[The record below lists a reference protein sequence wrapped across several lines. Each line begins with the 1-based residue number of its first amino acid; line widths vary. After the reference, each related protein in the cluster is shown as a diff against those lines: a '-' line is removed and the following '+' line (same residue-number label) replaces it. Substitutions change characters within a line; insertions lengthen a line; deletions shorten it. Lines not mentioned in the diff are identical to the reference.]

1 MIGISFFIEQ
11 FLGLVTGEI
20 WDCSKEKIR
29 TAYKNHKNAV
39 EETKTFETHM
49 YTAIVDAFC
58 YYANINPQ
66 NARPDI
72 MDFIYTTAEIYFN
85 ESHTEKADSTTALL
99 HALNIL
105 DSKFGD
111 TALIKNY
118 ENEKEEDK
126 AKIETVANYL
136 QKYIVKDE
144 KFRDEYIN
152 EVLGRLLKIN
162 HRIEKKQLEHELFP
176 EQITAVVKEA
186 EHNIISTTVEE
197 SDRIIASVS
206 NKIDSFAKERFSDSY
221 IKNNPELVTTKI
233 KFKDAKAEYVKKW
246 NERLFLHRKP
256 KNKELRLSN
265 TFIPPLCKVII
276 PEDKQSEKPQDCFYE
291 IIEQFIENGKSL
303 LLVGQPGIG
312 KTSIVCYLANRY
324 KHNSDVIILRFSD
337 WTEEE
342 WNDLTYK
349 THGSLLFKAIT
360 HKLKC
365 SERDLKNK
373 ILILD
378 GFDEIKFYSHSNDL
392 LKSFLLQIRS
402 IRGLRVL
409 ITTRDNYINLNIVKF
424 QNVIKLCPFNE
435 NKIIE
440 YAGIV
445 ADKNKYKSSNVGDA
459 GVYGVPVILYM
470 ALTIGID
477 IVEQNNRC
485 SAFEK
490 IFSLDGGIFDRF
502 ATESVPG
509 YDECATHEIAFVKE
523 VFYNILCET
532 AYEMFKNEADGIFI
546 DRNTYENIINQE
558 RNKMSYKTALW
569 YDFPIDNLYEKGE
582 RIEFVH
588 KSIYEYFVAQYLFE
602 RIIAATINTYYIQT
616 LLSEEMLRK
625 GKAILAD
632 RLKQGN
638 LTNEILE
645 HLKYKIDEYGYKSI
659 GSTYFIKI
667 FTDMIIHG
675 MMSSNENCHGGYS
688 LEKEFTIFYNM
699 LRFLHLWI
707 DPDKDIVKLE
717 KAALSKLCI
726 YVKLYSYYKSLSAK
740 DLPDPILFYFDE
752 TSKLD
757 LSNFDLTKC
766 DLSGLKHGNIN
777 FKNCIL
783 VKANLNNSSF
793 IGCIFENT
801 NLKSANMQNT
811 KLRSAIFFQSNVMKA
826 DFSGADITM
835 SQFVFCHLESAIFTG
850 AITDKTMFMDNAG
863 FDTTIFSES
872 ANLIVIDDTSQK
884 YSTSLKDIIFC
895 YKNQH

>member
-11 FLGLVTGEI
+11 FLGLVTGKI
-20 WDCSKEKIR
+20 WDCSKEKIW
-29 TAYKNHKNAV
+29 TAYKNHKNAA
-39 EETKTFETHM
+39 EETKTFETRM

-85 ESHTEKADSTTALL
+85 ESHTEKAGSTSALL
-99 HALNIL
+99 HALNTL
-105 DSKFGD
+105 DSKLGN
-111 TALIKNY
+111 TAFIKKY
-118 ENEKEEDK
+118 ENKNEEDK

-136 QKYIVKDE
+136 QKYIVNDE
-144 KFRDEYIN
+144 KFKDEYIN
-152 EVLGRLLKIN
+152 EVLDRLLKIN
-162 HRIEKKQLEHELFP
+162 RRIEKKQLEHELFP
-176 EQITAVVKEA
+176 EHIIAAVKEA
-186 EHNIISTTVEE
+186 EYNIMSTTVEE

-206 NKIDSFAKERFSDSY
+206 DKIDSFAKKRYPDSY
-221 IKNNPELVTTKI
+221 MENNPESLTTKI
-233 KFKDAKAEYVKKW
+233 YFQDAKAEYAKKW

-312 KTSIVCYLANRY
+312 KTSIVCFLANKY
-324 KHNSDVIILRFSD
+324 EHNHDVIILRFSD

-349 THGSLLFKAIT
+349 THGSLLIKAIT

-378 GFDEIKFYSHSNDL
+378 GFDEIKFYSGSNDL
-392 LKSFLLQIRS
+392 LKSFLLQIRN
-402 IRGLRVL
+402 ITGLRVL
-409 ITTRDNYINLNIVKF
+409 ITTRDNYIDLDNVKF
-424 QNVIKLCPFNE
+424 QKVIKLCPFDE

-445 ADKNKYKSSNVGDA
+445 ADKNKYKNSNVGDA

-477 IVEQNNRC
+477 IAEQNNRC

-523 VFYNILCET
+523 AFYNILCKT
-532 AYEMFKNEADGIFI
+532 ACEMFKNEANGIFI

-558 RNKMSYKTALW
+558 RNKISYKTSLW

-588 KSIYEYFVAQYLFE
+588 KSIYEYFVAQYLFKE
-602 RIIAATINTYYIQT
+602 IIVTTICTYDIQT

-625 GKAILAD
+625 GKAILANS
-632 RLKQGN
+632 LKQGD
-638 LTNEILE
+638 LTKEILD

-675 MMSSNENCHGGYS
+675 MMSSC
-688 LEKEFTIFYNM
+688 
-699 LRFLHLWI
+699 
-707 DPDKDIVKLE
+707 
-717 KAALSKLCI
+717 C
-726 YVKLYSYYKSLSAK
+726 
-740 DLPDPILFYFDE
+740 
-752 TSKLD
+752 
-757 LSNFDLTKC
+757 
-766 DLSGLKHGNIN
+766 
-777 FKNCIL
+777 
-783 VKANLNNSSF
+783 
-793 IGCIFENT
+793 
-801 NLKSANMQNT
+801 
-811 KLRSAIFFQSNVMKA
+811 
-826 DFSGADITM
+826 
-835 SQFVFCHLESAIFTG
+835 
-850 AITDKTMFMDNAG
+850 
-863 FDTTIFSES
+863 
-872 ANLIVIDDTSQK
+872 
-884 YSTSLKDIIFC
+884 
-895 YKNQH
+895 